1 MRRRDFIIG
10 LGGAAAVSGLWPM
23 TARGQQREPARRIG
37 LLSDFSESQMQPLIE
52 AFLKRL
58 QQLGW
63 SENAIRMHNRFAI
76 GDPTQFQAASAAI
89 VGAAPDVIVTLGSP
103 DVTMSQK
110 LSLIQSARSVQ

>member
-1 MRRRDFIIG
+1 MLNEEEPVRRRDFIIG

-23 TARGQQREPARRIG
+23 TARGQQRERVRRIG

-63 SENAIRMHNRFAI
+63 SENAIRMQNYFAI
-76 GDPTQFQAASAAI
+76 GDATQFQSC
-89 VGAAPDVIVTLGSP
+89 SP
-103 DVTMSQK
+103 KGFVRN
-110 LSLIQSARSVQ
+110 A